1 MDGLESDK
9 FANFK
14 SLVTA
19 GLKEAKANLEEIESL
34 IQILAKGKFSIR
46 SFIFLDSKMPCF
58 IKSETLISE
67 IRTRLTPTPA
77 GTSFLGLLDSSN

>member
-19 GLKEAKANLEEIESL
+19 GLQEAKKHLEEIENL
-34 IQILAKGKFSIR
+34 IVILA
-46 SFIFLDSKMPCF
+46 
-58 IKSETLISE
+58 
-67 IRTRLTPTPA
+67 
-77 GTSFLGLLDSSN
+77 

>member
-19 GLKEAKANLEEIESL
+19 GLKEAINHLEEIENL
-34 IQILAKGKFSIR
+34 VMILAKGKCI
-46 SFIFLDSKMPCF
+46 
-58 IKSETLISE
+58 
-67 IRTRLTPTPA
+67 
-77 GTSFLGLLDSSN
+77 

>member
-19 GLKEAKANLEEIESL
+19 GLQEARKNLEEIESL
-34 IQILAKGKFSIR
+34 IMILAKGKSLQY
-46 SFIFLDSKMPCF
+46 S
-58 IKSETLISE
+58 
-67 IRTRLTPTPA
+67 
-77 GTSFLGLLDSSN
+77 